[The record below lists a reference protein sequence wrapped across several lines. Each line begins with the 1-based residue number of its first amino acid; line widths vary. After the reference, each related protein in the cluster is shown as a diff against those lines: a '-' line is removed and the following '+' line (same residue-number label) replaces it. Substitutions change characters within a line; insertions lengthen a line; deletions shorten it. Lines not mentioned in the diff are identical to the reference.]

1 MRLSTMTLLT
11 VAGILSG
18 EMALAAETVPDQAVS
33 PSEVSNYAIAS
44 AQAIAPTVTSSAPEA
59 TPTPE
64 FSASTASMQ
73 IANDLVVRAI
83 VIQFVG
89 ASDELT
95 NIAAQTIRTRM
106 GGETSQRQLQ
116 QDAELLRSTGLFES
130 VQVTSF
136 ANENGLDV
144 VFQVQPATLKT
155 VQLNN
160 AQVLTPQITNQIFA
174 SQLGQPLSP
183 MQIQKGIEQIN
194 QWYQDNGYILGQ
206 VVDARTLPGGVLN
219 VDVAEGVVNS
229 VNLRFY
235 NRDGETIEGRTNQ
248 DYVREALSL
257 EPGQIFRVDTAR
269 DDLRSLYQTGL
280 FAKADVDIQGDPSNL
295 DITYEL
301 TETGSRGVDAG
312 GGFSDSA
319 GLFGSIRYNDKNLGG
334 MNHQLGL
341 DVQVGTRDLQF
352 NANYGRAYRM
362 SHPDRVGYNVSAFR
376 QSTESAT
383 FNDVTLS
390 NGDRPRE
397 SQLGGGVSVS
407 RPVGEWNASVGA
419 GYTRYSIRDSE
430 GNLAAVDQNGN
441 PLSLSNTGV
450 DDLVTVEASVSRDLR
465 DNPAN
470 PTAGSKLQFST
481 EQTVPVGNGSILMN
495 RVRADYTQYI
505 PTNVFNQDRPEVLA
519 FNVQGGTAIGDLP
532 PYQAFTIGGSNSV
545 RGYGNGDVASGRSFV
560 LASAEYRVPLFNS
573 PVSGV
578 LFADF
583 GTDLGSGS
591 TVPGEPG
598 TAQGKPGS
606 GFGYGTGV
614 RVDSPLGVIRADFG
628 LNDRGDSQFHF
639 GLGHRF

>member
-1 MRLSTMTLLT
+1 MRLSTATLLA
-11 VAGILSG
+11 VAGLIVP
-18 EMALAAETVPDQAVS
+18 EMALAAETA
-33 PSEVSNYAIAS
+33 PSEAVAASTTSDYAIATTPAS
-44 AQAIAPTVTSSAPEA
+44 SSPTSAPEA
-59 TPTPE
+59 TTIPE
-64 FSASTASMQ
+64 FSTATASMQ
-73 IANDLVVRAI
+73 IASDLVVQA
-83 VIQFVG
+83 
-89 ASDELT
+89 T
-95 NIAAQTIRTRM
+95 NIQIVGVNEELANIASRTIRTRL
-106 GGETSQRQLQ
+106 GGQTSQRQLQ
-116 QDAELLRSTGLFES
+116 QDVALLQSTGLFES
-130 VQVTSF
+130 VEVTSF
-136 ANENGLDV
+136 ASDNGLDV

-160 AQVLTPQITNQIFA
+160 AKVLTPQIANQIFA
-174 SQLGQPLSP
+174 PQLGQTLTPS
-183 MQIQKGIEQIN
+183 QIQQGIEQVN
-194 QWYQDNGYILGQ
+194 QWYQDNGYILAQ
-206 VVDARTLPGGVLN
+206 VVDARTLPGGILS

-248 DYVREALSL
+248 SYVREALSL

-269 DDLRSLYQTGL
+269 EDLRSLYQTGL
-280 FAKADVDIQGDPSNL
+280 FAKADIDIQGDPSNL

-301 TETGSRGVDAG
+301 TETGSRGIDAG
-312 GGFSDSA
+312 GGYSDSA

-334 MNHQLGL
+334 MNQQLGL
-341 DVQVGTRDLQF
+341 DVQVGTRDVQF
-352 NANYGRAYRM
+352 NANYGRAYRQ
-362 SHPDRVGYNVSAFR
+362 SHPDRVGYNINAFR

-383 FNDVTLS
+383 FNDMTLS

-397 SQLGGGVSVS
+397 RQLGGGVSVS
-407 RPVGEWNASVGA
+407 QPLGEWNASVGA
-419 GYTRYSIRDSE
+419 GYTRHSIRDSE

-441 PLSLSNTGV
+441 PLSFSNTGI

-470 PTAGSKLQFST
+470 PTSGSKLKFST
-481 EQTVPVGNGSILMN
+481 EQSVPVGNGSILMN

-505 PTNVFNQDRPEVLA
+505 PTNVFQQDSPEVFA

-532 PYQAFTIGGSNSV
+532 PYQAFTIGGANSV
-545 RGYGNGDVASGRSFV
+545 RGYGNGDVASGRSYV

-583 GTDLGSGS
+583 GTDLGSGN

-598 TAQGKPGS
+598 TTQGKPGS

>member
-1 MRLSTMTLLT
+1 MRLSTATLLT
-11 VAGILSG
+11 VAGLIAP
-18 EMALAAETVPDQAVS
+18 EMALAAETAPDLAVS
-33 PSEVSNYAIAS
+33 PSEVSDS
-44 AQAIAPTVTSSAPEA
+44 AIAPEA
-59 TPTPE
+59 QATPE
-64 FSASTASMQ
+64 FTGNTASMQ
-73 IANDLVVRAI
+73 IASDLAVRATNI
-83 VIQFVG
+83 EIVG
-89 ASDELT
+89 ASQELS
-95 NIAAQTIRTRM
+95 NIAAQTIRTRI
-106 GGETSQRQLQ
+106 GGDTSQGQLQ
-116 QDAELLRSTGLFES
+116 QDAEILRSTGLFES
-130 VQVTSF
+130 VEVTSF
-136 ANENGLDV
+136 TNDNGVDV
-144 VFQVQPATLKT
+144 VFQVQPATLKA

-160 AQVLTPQITNQIFA
+160 AEVLTPQVANQIFA
-174 SQLGQPLSP
+174 AQLGQTLSP
-183 MQIQKGIEQIN
+183 SQIQTGIEQVN

-219 VDVAEGVVNS
+219 VEVAEGVVNS

-235 NRDGETIEGRTNQ
+235 NRDGESIEGRTDK

-257 EPGQIFRVDTAR
+257 EPGQIFQVNTAR

-301 TETGSRGVDAG
+301 TETGSRGIDAG

-362 SHPDRVGYNVSAFR
+362 SHPDRVGYNVSAYR

-397 SQLGGGVSVS
+397 GQIGGGVSVS
-407 RPVGEWNASVGA
+407 QPLGDWNASVGA
-419 GYTRYSIRDSE
+419 GYTRHSIRDSE

-441 PLSLSNTGV
+441 PLSFSDTGV

-505 PTNVFNQDRPEVLA
+505 PTNVFQQDSPEVLA

-545 RGYGNGDVASGRSFV
+545 RGYGSGDVASGRSFV

-598 TAQGKPGS
+598 TAQGKPGT

>member
-1 MRLSTMTLLT
+1 MRLSTATLLT
-11 VAGILSG
+11 VAGLIAP
-18 EMALAAETVPDQAVS
+18 EMALAAETAPDLAVS
-33 PSEVSNYAIAS
+33 PSEASDYAIAPE
-44 AQAIAPTVTSSAPEA
+44 AQAL
-59 TPTPE
+59 PE
-64 FSASTASMQ
+64 FTATTASMQ
-73 IANDLVVRAI
+73 IASDLAVRATNI
-83 VIQFVG
+83 EIVG
-89 ASDELT
+89 ASEELAR
-95 NIAAQTIRTRM
+95 IAAQTIRTRM
-106 GGETSQRQLQ
+106 GGDTSQGQLQ

-130 VQVTSF
+130 VEVTSF
-136 ANENGLDV
+136 ANDNGVDV
-144 VFQVQPATLKT
+144 VFQVQPATLKA

-160 AQVLTPQITNQIFA
+160 AEVLTPQVTNQIFA
-174 SQLGQPLSP
+174 AQLGQTLSP
-183 MQIQKGIEQIN
+183 SQIQKGIEQIN

-206 VVDARTLPGGVLN
+206 VIDARTLPGGVLN
-219 VDVAEGVVNS
+219 VEVAEGVVNS

-235 NRDGETIEGRTNQ
+235 NRDGETIEGRTNS
-248 DYVREALSL
+248 DYVRETLSL
-257 EPGQIFRVDTAR
+257 KPGQIFRVDTAR

-280 FAKADVDIQGDPSNL
+280 FAKADVDIQGDPTHL

-312 GGFSDSA
+312 GGYSDSA

-352 NANYGRAYRM
+352 SANYGRAYRL
-362 SHPDRVGYNVSAFR
+362 SHPDRLGYDVSAFR

-383 FNDVTLS
+383 FNDMTLS

-407 RPVGEWNASVGA
+407 QPVGDWNASVGA
-419 GYTRYSIRDSE
+419 GYTRHSIRDSE

-441 PLSLSNTGV
+441 PLSLSETGV

-470 PTAGSKLQFST
+470 PTSGSKLRFST
-481 EQTVPVGNGSILMN
+481 EQSVPVGNGSILMN

-505 PTNVFNQDRPEVLA
+505 PTNILNQNSPEVLA

-598 TAQGKPGS
+598 TAQNKPGT